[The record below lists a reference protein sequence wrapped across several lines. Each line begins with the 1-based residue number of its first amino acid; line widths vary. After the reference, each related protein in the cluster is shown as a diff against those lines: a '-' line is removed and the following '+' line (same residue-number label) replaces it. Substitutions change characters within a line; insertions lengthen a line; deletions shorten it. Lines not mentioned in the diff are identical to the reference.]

1 MPTDKEVKTARSWLE
16 VAAEA
21 SKEPDPEKLL
31 QLSKELCQ
39 LLDARDKKAPVLQD
53 DRTHAA

>member
-1 MPTDKEVKTARSWLE
+1 MPTDKKVKTARSWWE

-21 SKEPDPEKLL
+21 SKEPDPEKLM

-39 LLDARDKKAPVLQD
+39 LLDACDKKAPVIQEGTK
-53 DRTHAA
+53 RAA